1 MTIPLSEEELVAEFD
16 RRWNRGIIF
25 YEDNPKIQTQTVNGF
40 QYEFTVTGAIGK
52 KPFIKDNADE
62 PPAPTS
68 SVKKSPG
75 YVPGSDIDVSG
86 YEITYINDT
95 HLLMFNKFCMY
106 RPHLLLLTK
115 DGHRRQYEQLDLQ
128 DFQATW
134 KVLGGLNWKY
144 FMFFNCGKDG
154 GCSRLHKHMQ
164 ISPYLKDRLI
174 PWPETSSEPP
184 NTPYEFVL
192 RRFESE
198 LAPHEALVIYEQMM
212 AEVRS
217 LLGLNGTP
225 SDYVPHNVALGQGWI
240 LVIPRRNAGVGGAY
254 GNTLSMLG
262 MVSVATKEELRCWLS
277 QGPREVQSQLGI
289 PRRVGNGAKAQ
300 SSNGHHILSHS
311 RGCSIS
317 TQDGLES
324 QRQEVVN

>member
-25 YEDNPKIQTQTVNGF
+25 YEDNPKIQTQTINGF
-40 QYEFTVTGAIGK
+40 QYEFTITGAIGK

-62 PPAPTS
+62 PPAQTS
-68 SVKKSPG
+68 LVKNSPG

-95 HLLMFNKFCMY
+95 HLLMFNKFC
-106 RPHLLLLTK
+106 
-115 DGHRRQYEQLDLQ
+115 
-128 DFQATW
+128 
-134 KVLGGLNWKY
+134 
-144 FMFFNCGKDG
+144 
-154 GCSRLHKHMQ
+154 KHMQ

-192 RRFESE
+192 RRFESG
-198 LAPHEALVIYEQMM
+198 LAPHEALIIYEQMM

-262 MVSVATKEELRCWLS
+262 MVSVATKEELKCWLS

-289 PRRVGNGAKAQ
+289 PRVVGNGTKAQ

-324 QRQEVVN
+324 QRQEAVN